1 MQVIKFIILVIIL
14 LLALPI
20 LVLSQANAA
29 QTDEDCMAEAI
40 YFEGRSE
47 PIIGQLAIANVIL
60 NRITVSVCDTV
71 HDRCQFS
78 YWCDG
83 KLEDMTDIEA
93 KNVAYSVGR
102 LALDGATVGQVE
114 GATHYHANYVNPKW
128 SKDLLF
134 LNQIGV
140 HLFYSEYEK

>member
-1 MQVIKFIILVIIL
+1 MKKLFLFLVVAWAL
-14 LLALPI
+14 LGATLASSWASGPI
-20 LVLSQANAA
+20 
-29 QTDEDCMAEAI
+29 QTDVDCIAEAI

-47 PIIGQLAIANVIL
+47 HVFGQLAIANVIL
-60 NRITVSVCDTV
+60 NRVTVSVCDTV

-83 KLEDMTDIEA
+83 KTEDMTDIEA

-114 GATHYHANYVNPKW
+114 GATHYHANYVNPSW
-128 SKDLLF
+128 SAELAF
-134 LNQIGV
+134 LNQIGL
-140 HLFYSEYEK
+140 HLFYIEQNK